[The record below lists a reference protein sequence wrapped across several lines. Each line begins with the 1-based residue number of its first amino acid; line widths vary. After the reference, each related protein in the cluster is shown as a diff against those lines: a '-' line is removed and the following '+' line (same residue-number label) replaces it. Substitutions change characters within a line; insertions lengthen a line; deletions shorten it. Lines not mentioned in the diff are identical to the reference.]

1 MVTVAMGTARLLP
14 CRAAENAA
22 EPALAPPGGHVQ
34 GVGGVGVRRGA
45 IQCPLLHVHRCCL
58 FLPDSASV

>member
-14 CRAAENAA
+14 GRAGSAA

-34 GVGGVGVRRGA
+34 GCGGRGRMA
-45 IQCPLLHVHRCCL
+45 GSPQGLL
-58 FLPDSASV
+58 LPSPIAVFSSSHSASV